1 MRENKKLRLSKDT
14 IRNLSEEDLGK
25 VSGGTTSAPGCPRE
39 TYIDFGPTICPILHC
54 QEQTAD
60 C

>member
-1 MRENKKLRLSKDT
+1 MKDKKQLRLNKET

-25 VSGGTTSAPGCPRE
+25 VSGGNTSAPRCPRE
-39 TYIDFGPTICPILHC
+39 TYVDFGPTRCPDLPC
-54 QEQTAD
+54 QEASAN